1 MSEQQSTKR
10 PSHDNLM
17 RAVEYLAAAVQD
29 EMDSYVHLSRAEEI
43 NQLMLAAFA
52 AAIRVDAEVAS

>member
-1 MSEQQSTKR
+1 MSERQSTKR

-17 RAVEYLAAAVQD
+17 RAVEYLAAAAHD
-29 EMDSYVHLSRAEEI
+29 EMDSYVHLNRAEEI
-43 NQLMLAAFA
+43 NRLMLAVFA

>member
-1 MSEQQSTKR
+1 MSERQSTKR

-17 RAVEYLAAAVQD
+17 RAVEYLALAIQD
-29 EMDSYVHLSRAEEI
+29 EMNSYPFLNRAEEI